1 MTTSSMLQLRRK
13 FHQDAAEFVFD
24 ALRHTQEVLGRVSRR
39 DRDEAELS
47 DFDDDQ
53 VHISGAELLEGIRLL
68 GLQRYGLM
76 ARHVFA
82 SWGVTSTEDFGR
94 IVFDL
99 VEEGKMRKTEQ
110 DQLSDFYE
118 IYNFAQALERDYRCS
133 THLPSLK

>member
-1 MTTSSMLQLRRK
+1 MTISSVLHTRKK

-24 ALRHTQEVLGRVSRR
+24 ALRHTQEVLGRVARR
-39 DRDEAELS
+39 ERDDAEFS
-47 DFDDDQ
+47 EFDDDQ
-53 VHISGAELLEGIRLL
+53 VHISGVELLEGIRLL
-68 GLQRYGLM
+68 GLQRYGLL

-82 SWGVTSTEDFGR
+82 SWGVTTTEDFGR

-118 IYNFAQALERDYRCS
+118 VYDFAQALERDYRCA
-133 THLPSLK
+133 TKLPSVK